1 MTNSL
6 CLIVVRQLTL
16 VVAFIFEIA
25 VQVGQAVVPTL
36 SPLLDPRQRRLWIG
50 FKILQTGCHEATD

>member
-25 VQVGQAVVPTL
+25 VQVDQAVVPAL